1 MSTDKKKIIT
11 AVFEKNKILR
21 DALYYL
27 VSTSARF
34 ECHHP
39 HDFDGSFSQFLPP
52 TMPDLL
58 VMDMET
64 PVISL
69 LDASKRIKHKYEGAK
84 VIILSSFENGDEI
97 LDYIY
102 GDMGSN
108 IVKIITPEQMVTSL
122 YAEEKDREVSSPS
135 LSNRVIR
142 FLKVYSEDT
151 FEGLN
156 ITPKEKMILEYMVR
170 GNSYKMIAAQMGISN
185 ETVKT
190 HIKNIY
196 RKLQVNSST
205 EAVAKAIKRHII
217 NSSPDKAKD

>member
-1 MSTDKKKIIT
+1 MSTDNKKIVT
-11 AVFEKNKILR
+11 AVFEKNHILR

-27 VSTSARF
+27 ISTSARF
-34 ECHHP
+34 ECYHP
-39 HDFDGSFSQFLPP
+39 QGFDGSFTHFLPKE
-52 TMPDLL
+52 MPDLL
-58 VMDMET
+58 VMDLES
-64 PVISL
+64 PVISVI
-69 LDASKRIKHKYEGAK
+69 DASKRIKHKYEGAK
-84 VIILSSFENGDEI
+84 VVILSSFEDGNEI
-97 LDYIY
+97 LNYLY
-102 GDMGSN
+102 ADMGAN

-122 YAEEKDREVSSPS
+122 YAEEQAAEKSAPT

-142 FLKVYSEDT
+142 FLKVYSQDN

-156 ITPKEKMILEYMVR
+156 ITPKEKTILEYMVQ

-217 NSSPDKAKD
+217 STSPDKKQ